1 MAAYEGAQ
9 FLEEQISTI
18 FGQVAVD
25 VDIYISIDLSVD
37 GTEELVR
44 KIQVSNPNIFIVS
57 SGQRFGSAAKNF
69 YHLINT
75 VDVTKYDY
83 VAFADQDDIWLPD
96 KLSSAVSVLLRNKV
110 AGFSSDVY
118 AFWPRRFTFS
128 LVKKSLPTTGLDH
141 FYQSPGPGCSQ
152 VFTSA
157 SFQDFQHFYAINK
170 SRLIDFDYHDW
181 LIYAFYKESNLG
193 WVISD
198 NPRMLYVQHDGNQ
211 IGSNS
216 GFSGFCK
223 RLKIVKSKWYHSQ
236 VAILAMTFNRPEVLS
251 RRFLIRNMLRLR
263 RSKIS
268 SFAVL
273 IVLFFGY
280 RSTLEVN

>member
-1 MAAYEGAQ
+1 VLLAAYEGTP
-9 FLEEQISTI
+9 FLEAQISSI
-18 FGQVAVD
+18 FGQLAVD
-25 VDIYISIDLSVD
+25 VDVYISIDLSID

-44 KIQVSNPNIFIVS
+44 KIQISNPSIFIVS

-75 VDVTKYDY
+75 VDVSKYDY

-96 KLSSAVSVLLRNKV
+96 KLSSAVYSLLRNKV

-118 AFWPRRFTFS
+118 AFWPNRFTFS

-141 FYQSPGPGCSQ
+141 FYESPGPGCSQ

-157 SFQDFQHFYAINK
+157 SFQDFQNFYAINK
-170 SRLIDFDYHDW
+170 TRLIDFDYHDW
-181 LIYAFYKESNLG
+181 LIYVFYKEANLG

-216 GFSGFCK
+216 GLTGFCK
-223 RLKIVKSKWYHSQ
+223 RLKIVKTKWYHSQ
-236 VAILAMTFNRPEVLS
+236 VAILAKTFNRPEVLS
-251 RRFLIRNMLRLR
+251 RSFLIQNMLRLR

-273 IVLFFGY
+273 IILFFGY
-280 RSTLEVN
+280 